1 MKVLIALDGSPC
13 SEQAFNYILSSQ
25 WTEQTEFKIVS
36 VVEPLA
42 AQATG
47 WHSAYLGPGLVDLER
62 QMFEQTSAMI
72 VEKVQTLLNEK
83 HGVKASGEVLTG
95 AIWQSIVE
103 ESKSWSA
110 DLIVLGS
117 HGRSGLSKIL
127 LGSVAA
133 AVAEHA
139 RCSVEIIKGVVGH
152 GEDLAAS
159 TVAAASQA

>member
-13 SEQAFNYILSSQ
+13 SEQAFNYILTSH

-42 AQATG
+42 AQAVG
-47 WHSAYLGPGLVDLER
+47 WHATYLGPGLVDLER
-62 QMFEQTSAMI
+62 QMFDQTNAM
-72 VEKVQTLLNEK
+72 VKDKVQNLLK
-83 HGVKASGEVLTG
+83 AKPGVKASGEVLTG
-95 AIWQSIVE
+95 GIWQSIID

-139 RCSVEIIKGVVGH
+139 RCSVEIIKGVACH
-152 GEDLAAS
+152 GEELPARS
-159 TVAAASQA
+159 